1 MIEEDPRMMDLEL
14 ILRYYALNSVEIYN
28 SDKKKISLKQTLN
41 KYMQSNINASTD
53 FIAEKE
59 SEFYSVIDFIYTNM
73 GEEAFFNLQN
83 DLSKIRRRLYPTV
96 FDSIM
101 IATSI
106 ALKKGCIDV
115 VKNLPEKRL
124 ALLRDAT
131 YRESISQGTM
141 KIDNIRTRISCA
153 LHFLYGIKL

>member
-1 MIEEDPRMMDLEL
+1 MNTLLFKVNKYQQWRYLYGEQEEDPRMMDLEL

-28 SDKKKISLKQTLN
+28 SDKKKISLNQTLN

-131 YRESISQGTM
+131 YRESIL
-141 KIDNIRTRISCA
+141 NV
-153 LHFLYGIKL
+153 L